1 MSEQG
6 DFGEQRP
13 ARATDIRDGGGEHK
27 HGFEHGRTK
36 VAPRSLVFSLIREV
50 AMTGVASRARNQP
63 DGQAA
68 AAAPGQDSSRVRP
81 RVDATGTTAS
91 LADQDRRRKERAA
104 REAAAVGALDTLLV
118 ENFETNGLTLT
129 TLQKWIRQGRLP
141 S

>member
-1 MSEQG
+1 
-6 DFGEQRP
+6 
-13 ARATDIRDGGGEHK
+13 
-27 HGFEHGRTK
+27 
-36 VAPRSLVFSLIREV
+36 
-50 AMTGVASRARNQP
+50 
-63 DGQAA
+63 
-68 AAAPGQDSSRVRP
+68 
-81 RVDATGTTAS
+81 VDATGTTAS